1 MVKEFWSWRCEK
13 ESQKYKRWWLD
24 SRVSETEVVEV
35 QSISDDK
42 MEGMT
47 MGISDWDRVG
57 VKELEGHDFG
67 RVSSPD
73 VEITSEEC

>member
-1 MVKEFWSWRCEK
+1 MVKEFWSWRCRK

-47 MGISDWDRVG
+47 MGISD
-57 VKELEGHDFG
+57 
-67 RVSSPD
+67 
-73 VEITSEEC
+73 

>member
-47 MGISDWDRVG
+47 IGISD
-57 VKELEGHDFG
+57 
-67 RVSSPD
+67 
-73 VEITSEEC
+73 